1 LSVTKSHL
9 KDKDVNHYKI
19 NEMKH
24 LKHSILSL
32 FILSLFSISAMADT
46 SSGDNNKELKTKID
60 HYVKSNDLSKMDAS
74 ATIYSH
80 FLIKEDSLIY
90 TIDFMITTDGEIIIL
105 SKELEEDFYKVDLF
119 NAKHVKTTSV
129 ATPTILG

>member
-1 LSVTKSHL
+1 
-9 KDKDVNHYKI
+9 
-19 NEMKH
+19 MKH